1 MSSIAD
7 SEQTEFVT
15 ALLYSMLMT
24 KEKPNKPKQQKE
36 KNLKDKVQKEKLK
49 TTLKDEASCTGN
61 YFLFFIKEVEI
72 FKQCLSQ

>member
-36 KNLKDKVQKEKLK
+36 KNLKDKV
-49 TTLKDEASCTGN
+49 
-61 YFLFFIKEVEI
+61 
-72 FKQCLSQ
+72 